1 MPNPV
6 FWVIIERA
14 MSPQLLE
21 KGFVLAQGALIA
33 ALLGALWYF
42 LKSQN
47 PDSQFKVRESDV
59 RPPRPGSSI
68 SQNDD
73 LAQARLKPQ
82 AESARQA
89 EPLRLTG
96 IRLDGA
102 PHEILGVS
110 KNASTDEVRL
120 AYRELMKRYHPDR
133 IGPPGSREWKD
144 AQRIAE
150 KINEAKDHLL
160 RKSGPKS

>member
-1 MPNPV
+1 VPNLI
-6 FWVIIERA
+6 FWVIIEKV

-21 KGFVLAQGALIA
+21 KGFVLAQGVLLT

-47 PDSQFKVRESDV
+47 PDSQFKVRESDL
-59 RPPRPGSSI
+59 RPPRPGSST

-73 LAQARLKPQ
+73 LAQARIQP
-82 AESARQA
+82 QA

-110 KNASTDEVRL
+110 KNASSDEVRL

-150 KINEAKDHLL
+150 KINEAKEYLL